1 MTKCGGATTRPLAR
15 ARGAGDVRN
24 VQRFAALGCLV
35 LGSVWVLQG
44 VGVLPGSFMTGQTFW
59 AWAGAG
65 VLGIGAFLITRPRR
79 R

>member
-1 MTKCGGATTRPLAR
+1 MTKRGGGATGRLAR
-15 ARGAGDVRN
+15 AQGAGDVRN

-44 VGVLPGSFMTGQTFW
+44 VGVLPGSFMTGQTVW